1 MPIINTTFRQLT
13 LIATIVLMSAC
24 ASTPEVMPVIA
35 TPEQTDRLP
44 PIIQAPAPDQ
54 QAQNATPLIQA
65 PVYEAAP
72 IPGSMEDFNYQS
84 GEDRVYFG
92 YDRFDLDE
100 SSRNVLRRQAEW
112 LNTYT
117 QVSAVIAGHTD
128 ERGTRNYNLALGAR
142 RADSVKDYL
151 VSLGVNPI
159 RLTSV
164 SFGKER
170 PIDARSSPEG
180 WAKNRNVQTTL
191 TSGLNNSSAF

>member
-1 MPIINTTFRQLT
+1 MSITNMTFRKLA
-13 LIATIVLMSAC
+13 LITTVAFVSAC
-24 ASTPEVMPVIA
+24 ASTPDVMPVTKA
-35 TPEQTDRLP
+35 PEQTAKLP
-44 PIIQAPAPDQ
+44 PVSEAPAYIPPTQDT
-54 QAQNATPLIQA
+54 TPYISA
-65 PVYEAAP
+65 PAYEAAP
-72 IPGSMEDFNYQS
+72 VPGSMEDFIYQS

-100 SSRNVLRRQAEW
+100 ASRNVLRRQAEW

-117 QVSAVIAGHTD
+117 QVSAVIAGHAD

-151 VSLGVNPI
+151 VSLGVNPR

-170 PIDARSSPEG
+170 PIDARSSPDG
-180 WAKNRNVQTTL
+180 WAKNRNVHTNL
-191 TSGLNNSSAF
+191 TSGLSNGSVF